1 MIKRAFVFMF
11 VAGPVVSSMTAV
23 AWDSEGHRAVN
34 QLVAFKSI
42 EAKAGERFTIP
53 GEDISPRWDL
63 MYYFELLSTTEGWF
77 TPDPAKETP
86 YYVVKVSSP
95 TN

>member
-1 MIKRAFVFMF
+1 MRL
-11 VAGPVVSSMTAV
+11 
-23 AWDSEGHRAVN
+23 HYRAVN
-34 QLVAFKSI
+34 HLVPFRTI
-42 EAKAGERFTIP
+42 EGKPGEPFTIP

-63 MYYFELLSTTEGWF
+63 MYFFELLSTTEGWF
-77 TPDPAKETP
+77 LPDPAKETP

>member
-1 MIKRAFVFMF
+1 M
-11 VAGPVVSSMTAV
+11 
-23 AWDSEGHRAVN
+23 DSPIRTVRLHYRAVN
-34 QLVAFKSI
+34 QLVPFKSV

-77 TPDPAKETP
+77 APDPAKETP